1 MALYSAESARGWVS
15 FNDGIWEECEV
26 MNSDPTTLQLR
37 ITKTGEVK
45 NCPRSKT
52 LFSYRNPSNLEAAD
66 DFLTLPNLDEPNIL
80 HSLRVRYWAGHVYS
94 YTGPILIAVNPWR
107 AVDIYNLKTLELY
120 KNGNNKG
127 PHIFGIATN
136 AYRALVAN
144 RKNQCIL
151 ISGESGA
158 GKTESTKYVLQVL
171 TAVGENRTGASAS
184 IEQQVMLTNP
194 VLEAFG
200 NAKTLRNDNSSRF
213 GKWINVHFDRKGTIA
228 GAEIKT
234 YLLEKARVIH
244 QTEGER
250 NYHIFY
256 QVCGASSTQKMLQD
270 LGLQEPT
277 SFEYTKTCTHAHGH
291 DDAKSFDRTKQ
302 ALHFIGFDAQSQQS
316 IFAAVSSV
324 LHLGNLKVSENSEG
338 NALLQSDRHL
348 IMVGQLLKLDPAAIQ
363 TAMCNRNITAGN
375 EVMVKP
381 ETAEKAR
388 QGRDA
393 LSKAMYSKLFDYI
406 VKCVNT
412 ALRLKAEAKT
422 IQVSVLDIF
431 GFEVFKQNHFEQ
443 FCINYANE
451 KLQLHFNHFNFM
463 LERQLYAREGIEL
476 VESDFVDNS
485 ACVELIEGR
494 GWGIQA
500 CLDDVCI
507 MPKGDDQAFL
517 QKISQQPQIKS
528 SVHWEPPKQRNNMF
542 CIKHYA
548 GNVSY
553 DIEDFCEKNKDSLV
567 ADVIALMLTSKSKFF
582 VGLFEAAHDLPG
594 ATPIKPGRKGG
605 GGGSVAYKSVSAT
618 FKTDLSSL
626 MEAINAADPHF
637 VRCVNPNAEKKAE
650 CFQDQKAVE
659 QLRCGGVI
667 EAVRMS
673 RESYPSRFAHQ
684 DFIGTFTCICPQAVA
699 ATQDPKS
706 ACLAMM
712 KHMKIDPK
720 KFRLGS
726 TMILLKREVVDSME
740 KERARLLGGRAIV
753 LQATARTFLAR
764 AELSRKREARLRHE
778 KILLLQSTCRRSI
791 TRMKYSRMVQ
801 AMRLQEKKKRE
812 EAERKK
818 KEEED
823 KKRQAAAQAQAAAA
837 ANNAAEADRL
847 RAAEKQRVETEQA
860 AAAAQSRQVAAN
872 SRAAVLE
879 GLDDD
884 DESGGEDEVEVEGCL
899 EDNEQGGAD
908 DFALTPA
915 PVKSNALTQQD
926 DVPPVSPLCIR
937 IQVHA
942 EGITEALLFHVDL
955 LASAIRQAV
964 TIKDNKAFFKVHPN
978 TFRGQAAIDW
988 LRGHAARA
996 LFGSEAEKEKN
1007 QQLSRSVALLLGQKL
1022 LAVGVFR
1029 QVTGSLTKP
1038 LEDPNALFRFHEDEK
1053 EGPLLNCRS
1062 IWFQNAREPLLVVS
1076 ELLYTMLNLRLAIQS
1091 RPGNELKDSEEL
1103 NNFTA
1108 AAAELQLVNI
1118 NDLTRIQLLAFF
1130 LNAYNLMVLHAH
1142 VVRGSVD
1149 NTDFKSQKIPFTRD
1163 NQYMI
1168 AAYNYSLAEIEE
1180 RLFCRVLRA
1189 KFPKKSDKSRAP
1201 EPRVHFALSLGCA
1214 SSPRIRIYQPE
1225 SLDEDLQQAA
1235 IEYLTTNAPKN
1246 RARLNATLASKSAVA
1261 EVIVPKLFKWYKDD
1275 FGFSKQEILA
1285 YYASF
1290 MPDGMR
1296 DELMEV
1302 ARSNNF
1308 VIKYDKF
1315 DWNLHLTKA
1324 CSEASRQP
1332 RQMIQNSPANSS
1344 PSVKRVGD
1352 AESVASTLGANQVFT
1367 PSLHESGQAHSN
1379 LDHKV
1384 MYSQQQAAPTQ
1395 GAPPGQQGG
1404 RGPQYPPGA
1413 PAAGGMRAPP
1423 GAAPRAG
1430 APPGYRVPG
1439 AGGMAP
1445 PPAAA
1450 AARKQPIAGLQEDNE
1465 DLDGFMC

>member
-1 MALYSAESARGWVS
+1 MLAHYPLVSKDPCPLPPVSHPSRYSSESSRGWVS
-15 FNDGIWEECEV
+15 FKDAFWEECEV
-26 MNSDPTTLQLR
+26 TDSNDTQLTLRLSNGQ
-37 ITKTGEVK
+37 VK
-45 NCPRSKT
+45 SFPRKQIQ
-52 LFSYRNPSNLEAAD
+52 FCYRNPSAVEAAD
-66 DFLTLPNLDEPNIL
+66 DFLTLPHLDEPNIL
-80 HSLRVRYWAGHVYS
+80 HSLRVRYWQGHVYS

-107 AVDIYNLKTLELY
+107 QVDIYNINVMEAY
-120 KNGNNKG
+120 KAGRTKA
-127 PHIFGIATN
+127 PHIFDIA
-136 AYRALVAN
+136 AKSYRSLVGD

-151 ISGESGA
+151 ISGESGS
-158 GKTESTKYVLQVL
+158 GKTESTKFVLQVL

-244 QTEGER
+244 QTNGER

-256 QVCGASSTQKMLQD
+256 QVCGASSQQKMLKD
-270 LGLQEPT
+270 LGLAEAGNFNY
-277 SFEYTKTCTHAHGH
+277 SKTCLTASGI
-291 DDAKSFDRTKQ
+291 DDTKSFDRTKQ
-302 ALHFIGFDAQSQQS
+302 ALHFIGFDAASQQN
-316 IFAAVSSV
+316 IFAAVSVV
-324 LHLGNLKVSENSEG
+324 LHVGNLKITENSDG
-338 NALLQSDRHL
+338 NAIMESDRHL
-348 IMVGQLLKLDPAAIQ
+348 QAVSQLLRVDPNAIKK
-363 TAMCNRNITAGN
+363 AICERMITAGTD
-375 EVMVKP
+375 VMMKP
-381 ETAEKAR
+381 ETGEKAN
-388 QGRDA
+388 QCRDA
-393 LSKAMYSKLFDYI
+393 LAKALYSKLFDYI

-412 ALRLKAEAKT
+412 ALKLKT
-422 IQVSVLDIF
+422 NTVTMQVSVLDIF
-431 GFEVFKQNHFEQ
+431 GFEVFESNHFEQ

-451 KLQLHFNHFNFM
+451 KLQLHFNHYNFM
-463 LERQLYAREGIEL
+463 LERQLYAKEGIEL

-485 ACVELIEGR
+485 GCVDLIEAK
-494 GWGIQA
+494 GWGVQA

-507 MPKGDDQAFL
+507 MPKGEDATFL
-517 QKISQQPQIKS
+517 QKLIQTPQIKANG
-528 SVHWEPPKQRNNMF
+528 HFADPKKNNRTF
-542 CIKHYA
+542 IVNHYA
-548 GNVSY
+548 GSVAY
-553 DIEDFCEKNKDSLV
+553 DIDGFCEKNKDILAVDLV
-567 ADVIALMLTSKSKFF
+567 QMLQTSSSKFF
-582 VGLFEAAHDLPG
+582 EQIFDNSAAEAA
-594 ATPIKPGRKGG
+594 AASMKPGRKGGG

-618 FKTDLSSL
+618 FKTDLASL

-637 VRCVNPNAEKKAE
+637 VRCVNPNAEKKASL
-650 CFQDQKAVE
+650 FNDQKAIE

-667 EAVRMS
+667 EAVRMA
-673 RESYPSRFAHQ
+673 RESYPARFVHH
-684 DFIGTFTCICPQAVA
+684 DFVGTFAVICPEACKMGDSKQ
-699 ATQDPKS
+699 Q
-706 ACLAMM
+706 CLAMVQ
-712 KHMKIDPK
+712 HMKLAPK
-720 KFRLGS
+720 QYRLGK
-726 TMILLKREVVDSME
+726 TMILLKREAVDLME
-740 KERARLLGGRAIV
+740 KERARLLGGKAVI
-753 LQATARTFLAR
+753 
-764 AELSRKREARLRHE
+764 
-778 KILLLQSTCRRSI
+778 LQSAGR
-791 TRMKYSRMVQ
+791 
-801 AMRLQEKKKRE
+801 
-812 EAERKK
+812 
-818 KEEED
+818 
-823 KKRQAAAQAQAAAA
+823 
-837 ANNAAEADRL
+837 
-847 RAAEKQRVETEQA
+847 
-860 AAAAQSRQVAAN
+860 
-872 SRAAVLE
+872 RAAVLE
-879 GLDDD
+879 GL
-884 DESGGEDEVEVEGCL
+884 EDEGSEDEGDAQDIEGYI
-899 EDNEQGGAD
+899 EDEGKDEPSDTPEDLAI
-908 DFALTPA
+908 TPA
-915 PVKSNALTQQD
+915 DNKRNQALSAPE

-964 TIKDNKAFFKVHPN
+964 MIKDHKSFLKVHPN
-978 TFRGQAAIDW
+978 TFRGQAAIEW

-1076 ELLYTMLNLRLAIQS
+1076 ELLYTMLNLRLS
-1091 RPGNELKDSEEL
+1091 LSHRPGYDLKDSEEL

-1118 NDLTRIQLLAFF
+1118 NDLSRIQLLAFF

-1225 SLDEDLQQAA
+1225 TLDEDLQQAA

-1246 RARLNATLASKSAVA
+1246 RLRMQQAASFSGSGRRVC
-1261 EVIVPKLFKWYKDD
+1261 EVVLPKIFKWYKDD
-1275 FGFSKQEILA
+1275 FGFNKQEILVRLIYSFLETAYPQQA

-1290 MPDGMR
+1290 MPEGMKE
-1296 DELMEV
+1296 ELMDV

-1308 VIKYDKF
+1308 IIKYDKF

-1332 RQMIQNSPANSS
+1332 QRLIANHSS
-1344 PSVKRVGD
+1344 HDKHGPSD
-1352 AESVASTLGANQVFT
+1352 ANPTTLGANQVFT
-1367 PSLHESGQAHSN
+1367 PSLHENQGRPNISDKAGRAQPPQAPAGRQMHQ
-1379 LDHKV
+1379 V
-1384 MYSQQQAAPTQ
+1384 
-1395 GAPPGQQGG
+1395 PPGQKGPMSPANMYKVPAG
-1404 RGPQYPPGA
+1404 RG
-1413 PAAGGMRAPP
+1413 
-1423 GAAPRAG
+1423 
-1430 APPGYRVPG
+1430 G
-1439 AGGMAP
+1439 AGGMP
-1445 PPAAA
+1445 GPDG
-1450 AARKQPIAGLQEDNE
+1450 RDDSG
-1465 DLDGFMC
+1465 GFMC

>member
-1 MALYSAESARGWVS
+1 MSLYSSESSRGWVS
-15 FNDGIWEECEV
+15 FKDAFWEECEV
-26 MNSDPTTLQLR
+26 TDSNDTQLTLRLSNGQ
-37 ITKTGEVK
+37 VK
-45 NCPRSKT
+45 SFPRKQIQ
-52 LFSYRNPSNLEAAD
+52 FCYRNPSAVEAAD
-66 DFLTLPNLDEPNIL
+66 DFLTLPHLDEPNIL
-80 HSLRVRYWAGHVYS
+80 HSLRVRYWQGHVYS

-107 AVDIYNLKTLELY
+107 QVDIYNINVMEAY
-120 KNGNNKG
+120 KAGRTKA
-127 PHIFGIATN
+127 PHIFDIA
-136 AYRALVAN
+136 AKSYRSLVGD

-151 ISGESGA
+151 ISGESGS
-158 GKTESTKYVLQVL
+158 GKTESTKFVLQVL

-244 QTEGER
+244 QTNGER

-256 QVCGASSTQKMLQD
+256 QVCGASSQQKMLKD
-270 LGLQEPT
+270 LGLAEAGNFNY
-277 SFEYTKTCTHAHGH
+277 SKTCLTASGI
-291 DDAKSFDRTKQ
+291 DDTKSFDRTKQ
-302 ALHFIGFDAQSQQS
+302 ALHFIGFDAASQQN
-316 IFAAVSSV
+316 IFAAVSVV
-324 LHLGNLKVSENSEG
+324 LHVGNLKITENSDG
-338 NALLQSDRHL
+338 NAIMESDRHL
-348 IMVGQLLKLDPAAIQ
+348 QAVSQLLRVDPNAIKK
-363 TAMCNRNITAGN
+363 AICERMITAGTD
-375 EVMVKP
+375 VMMKP
-381 ETAEKAR
+381 ETGEKAN
-388 QGRDA
+388 QCRDA
-393 LSKAMYSKLFDYI
+393 LAKALYSKLFDYI

-412 ALRLKAEAKT
+412 ALKLKT
-422 IQVSVLDIF
+422 NTVTMQVSVLDIF
-431 GFEVFKQNHFEQ
+431 GFEVFESNHFEQ

-451 KLQLHFNHFNFM
+451 KLQLHFNHYNFM
-463 LERQLYAREGIEL
+463 LERQLYAKEGIEL

-485 ACVELIEGR
+485 GCVDLIEAK
-494 GWGIQA
+494 GWGVQA

-507 MPKGDDQAFL
+507 MPKGEDATFL
-517 QKISQQPQIKS
+517 QKLIQTPQIKANG
-528 SVHWEPPKQRNNMF
+528 HFADPKKNNRTF
-542 CIKHYA
+542 IVNHYA
-548 GNVSY
+548 GSVAY
-553 DIEDFCEKNKDSLV
+553 DIDGFCEKNKDILAVDLV
-567 ADVIALMLTSKSKFF
+567 QMLQTSSSKFF
-582 VGLFEAAHDLPG
+582 EQIFDNSAAEAA
-594 ATPIKPGRKGG
+594 AASMKPGRKGGG

-618 FKTDLSSL
+618 FKTDLASL

-637 VRCVNPNAEKKAE
+637 VRCVNPNAEKKASL
-650 CFQDQKAVE
+650 FNDQKAIE

-667 EAVRMS
+667 EAVRMA
-673 RESYPSRFAHQ
+673 RESYPARFVHH
-684 DFIGTFTCICPQAVA
+684 DFVGTFAVICPEACKMGDSKQ
-699 ATQDPKS
+699 Q
-706 ACLAMM
+706 CLAMVQ
-712 KHMKIDPK
+712 HMKLAPK
-720 KFRLGS
+720 QYRLGK
-726 TMILLKREVVDSME
+726 TMILLKREAVDLME
-740 KERARLLGGRAIV
+740 KERARLLGGKAVI
-753 LQATARTFLAR
+753 LQSAGRRFLAR
-764 AELSRKREARLRHE
+764 LELSHKREMRRRYLSVVRLQGFIRC
-778 KILLLQSTCRRSI
+778 SF
-791 TRMKYSRMVQ
+791 TRAKYSKMVQ
-801 AMRLQEKKKRE
+801 AVRLQEKKRRE
-812 EAERKK
+812 EEEKRRR
-818 KEEED
+818 EEEAR
-823 KKRQAAAQAQAAAA
+823 KNAAAELQQQQAAEAASQRQAAAQKA
-837 ANNAAEADRL
+837 
-847 RAAEKQRVETEQA
+847 
-860 AAAAQSRQVAAN
+860 SQVAAN

-879 GLDDD
+879 GL
-884 DESGGEDEVEVEGCL
+884 EDEGSEDEGDAQDIEGYI
-899 EDNEQGGAD
+899 EDEGKDEPSDTPEDLAI
-908 DFALTPA
+908 TPA
-915 PVKSNALTQQD
+915 DNKRNQALSAPE

-964 TIKDNKAFFKVHPN
+964 MIKDHKSFLKVHPN
-978 TFRGQAAIDW
+978 TFRGQAAIEW

-1076 ELLYTMLNLRLAIQS
+1076 ELLYTMLNLRLS
-1091 RPGNELKDSEEL
+1091 LSHRPGYDLKDSEEL

-1118 NDLTRIQLLAFF
+1118 NDLSRIQLLAFF

-1225 SLDEDLQQAA
+1225 TLDEDLQQAA

-1246 RARLNATLASKSAVA
+1246 RLRMQQAASFSGSGRRVC
-1261 EVIVPKLFKWYKDD
+1261 EVVLPKIFKWYKDD
-1275 FGFSKQEILA
+1275 FGFNKQEILA

-1290 MPDGMR
+1290 MPEGMKE
-1296 DELMEV
+1296 ELMDV

-1308 VIKYDKF
+1308 IIKYDKF

-1332 RQMIQNSPANSS
+1332 QRLIANHSS
-1344 PSVKRVGD
+1344 HDKHGPSD
-1352 AESVASTLGANQVFT
+1352 ANPTTLGANQVFT
-1367 PSLHESGQAHSN
+1367 PSLHENQGRPNISDKVYNQAGRA
-1379 LDHKV
+1379 
-1384 MYSQQQAAPTQ
+1384 QPPQAPAGRQ
-1395 GAPPGQQGG
+1395 MHQVPPGQKGPMSPANMYKVPAG
-1404 RGPQYPPGA
+1404 RG
-1413 PAAGGMRAPP
+1413 
-1423 GAAPRAG
+1423 
-1430 APPGYRVPG
+1430 G
-1439 AGGMAP
+1439 AGGMP
-1445 PPAAA
+1445 GPDG
-1450 AARKQPIAGLQEDNE
+1450 RDDSG
-1465 DLDGFMC
+1465 GFMC

>member
-1 MALYSAESARGWVS
+1 M
-15 FNDGIWEECEV
+15 
-26 MNSDPTTLQLR
+26 
-37 ITKTGEVK
+37 
-45 NCPRSKT
+45 
-52 LFSYRNPSNLEAAD
+52 
-66 DFLTLPNLDEPNIL
+66 PNLDEPNIL
-80 HSLRVRYWAGHVYS
+80 HSLRVRYWQGHVYS

-107 AVDIYNLKTLELY
+107 AIDIYNLKTLEAY
-120 KNGNNKG
+120 KSGSARG
-127 PHIFGIATN
+127 PHIFGVAN
-136 AYRALVAN
+136 SAYRALVAN

-256 QVCGASSTQKMLQD
+256 QVCAASSSQKMLQD
-270 LGLQEPT
+270 LGVTEAT
-277 SFEYTKTCTHAHGH
+277 AFEYTKTCTFAHGH

-324 LHLGNLKVSENSEG
+324 LHLGNLRIGENSDG
-338 NALLQSDRHL
+338 NAVMQTDRHL
-348 IMVGQLLKLDPAAIQ
+348 QMIAQLLKLEPSAISQ
-363 TAMCNRNITAGN
+363 AICNRNITAGN

-381 ETAEKAR
+381 ETADKAT
-388 QGRDA
+388 QARDA
-393 LSKAMYSKLFDYI
+393 LSKAMYSRLFDYI

-412 ALRLKAEAKT
+412 ALRLKQEAKT

-507 MPKGDDQAFL
+507 MPKGDDEAFL
-517 QKISQQPQIKS
+517 QKISQQPQIKQS
-528 SVHWEPPKQRNNMF
+528 AHWEPPKARNNTF

-548 GNVSY
+548 GNVAY
-553 DIEDFCEKNKDSLV
+553 DVEDFCEKNKDSLV
-567 ADVIALMLTSKSKFF
+567 ADIIALMQSSKSKFF
-582 VGLFEAAHDLPG
+582 VGLFESAAPDPSS
-594 ATPIKPGRKGG
+594 TPARPGRKGA
-605 GGGSVAYKSVSAT
+605 GGSVALKSVSAT
-618 FKTDLSSL
+618 FKTDLGTL

-637 VRCVNPNAEKKAE
+637 VRCVNPNGEKKAQL
-650 CFQDQKAVE
+650 FQDQKAVE

-667 EAVRMS
+667 EAVRMA
-673 RESYPSRFAHQ
+673 RESYPSRFAHK

-699 ATQDPKS
+699 SASDPKQQ
-706 ACLAMM
+706 CMAMM
-712 KHMKIDPK
+712 RTMQLDPK
-720 KFRLGS
+720 MYRLGQ
-726 TMILLKREVVDSME
+726 TMILLKREVVDRFE
-740 KERARLLGGRAIV
+740 KERARLLGGRAVV
-753 LQATARTFLAR
+753 LQATARSFLAR
-764 AELSRKREARLRHE
+764 AELARKREAKMRFL
-778 KILLLQSTCRRSI
+778 KIVLLQSTCRRSI

-812 EAERKK
+812 EAERKRR
-818 KEEED
+818 EEEER
-823 KKRQAAAQAQAAAA
+823 KRQAAAAAAAASA

-847 RAAEKQRVETEQA
+847 RQAEAARVAAEQ
-860 AAAAQSRQVAAN
+860 AQSRQVAAN

-884 DESGGEDEVEVEGCL
+884 ESDGGDEVEVEGHL
-899 EDNEQGGAD
+899 EDNEDTGGD
-908 DFALTPA
+908 EYGLTPA
-915 PVKSNALTQQD
+915 PVKSNALTQQE

-1076 ELLYTMLNLRLAIQS
+1076 ELLYTMLNLRLSLQT
-1091 RPGNELKDSEEL
+1091 RPGDLKDSEEL

-1214 SSPRIRIYQPE
+1214 SSPRIRIYQPGT
-1225 SLDEDLQQAA
+1225 LDEDLQQAA

-1246 RARLNATLASKSAVA
+1246 RARLNATKSGVA

-1332 RQMIQNSPANSS
+1332 RQMILNAPSGS
-1344 PSVKRVGD
+1344 PSVKRGGAD
-1352 AESVASTLGANQVFT
+1352 PVASTLGANQVFT
-1367 PSLHESGQAHSN
+1367 PSLHEAGNQGHSS
-1379 LDHKV
+1379 LDQKV
-1384 MYSQQQAAPTQ
+1384 MYQQQQPAAAAPVPP
-1395 GAPPGQQGG
+1395 PPGGAMP
-1404 RGPQYPPGA
+1404 RGAGYPPGGA
-1413 PAAGGMRAPP
+1413 PGALRAPP
-1423 GAAPRAG
+1423 AAAG
-1430 APPGYRVPG
+1430 QRGQPAGGYRVPP
-1439 AGGMAP
+1439 AGSMP
-1445 PPAAA
+1445 VPPAQQG
-1450 AARKQPIAGLQEDNE
+1450 ARKQPIAGLQEDNE

>member
-1 MALYSAESARGWVS
+1 MALYSAESSRGWVS
-15 FNDGIWEECEV
+15 FKDGVWEECDV
-26 MNSDPTTLQLR
+26 TDSSDATLTLR
-37 ITKTGEVK
+37 LK
-45 NCPRSKT
+45 NGSQDTYQRNKI
-52 LFSYRNPSNLEAAD
+52 LFNYRNPSAVEASD

-80 HSLRVRYWAGHVYS
+80 HSLRVRYWGGHVYS

-107 AVDIYNLKTLELY
+107 AVDIYNIKTMEAYKAGSLKA
-120 KNGNNKG
+120 
-127 PHIFGIATN
+127 PHIFGIASK
-136 AYRALVAN
+136 AYRDLIGQ

-151 ISGESGA
+151 ISGESGS
-158 GKTESTKYVLQVL
+158 GKTESTKFVLQVL
-171 TAVGENRTGASAS
+171 TAAGENRTGATAS

-234 YLLEKARVIH
+234 YLLEKARVTH
-244 QTEGER
+244 QTTGER

-256 QVCGASSTQKMLQD
+256 QVCGASSSEKMLQD
-270 LGLQEPT
+270 LGLAEA
-277 SFEYTKTCTHAHGH
+277 SVFNFTKVCLQAAGM
-291 DDAKSFDRTKQ
+291 DDAKSFGRTKQ
-302 ALHFIGFDAQSQQS
+302 ALHFIGFDGQSQSS
-316 IFAAVSSV
+316 IFAAVSAV
-324 LHLGNLKVSENSEG
+324 LHVGNLKISENGEG
-338 NALLQSDRHL
+338 NSQLAADRHL
-348 IMVGQLLKLDPAAIQ
+348 QAVSQLLKLDGPAIQ
-363 TAMCNRNITAGN
+363 AGLCSRQITAGT
-375 EVMVKP
+375 ETMTKP
-381 ETAEKAR
+381 ETAEKAV
-388 QGRDA
+388 QCRDA
-393 LSKAMYSKLFDYI
+393 LAKALYSKLFDYI

-412 ALRLKAEAKT
+412 ALRLKQNT
-422 IQVSVLDIF
+422 VTMQVSVLDIF
-431 GFEVFKQNHFEQ
+431 GFEVFQQNHFEQ

-451 KLQLHFNHFNFM
+451 KLQLHFNHYNFM
-463 LERQLYAREGIEL
+463 LERLLYASEGIPL

-485 ACVELIEGR
+485 GCVELIEGK

-500 CLDDVCI
+500 CLDDVCL
-507 MPKGDDQAFL
+507 MPKGDDQQFL
-517 QKISQQPQIKS
+517 DKLTQTAQVKS
-528 SVHWEPPKQRNNMF
+528 NPHFGAPKQRNSTFVVN
-542 CIKHYA
+542 HYA
-548 GNVSY
+548 GSVAY
-553 DIEDFCEKNKDSLV
+553 DVTEFCEKNKDIL
-567 ADVIALMLTSKSKFF
+567 AHDVVVLLQSSKSKFF
-582 VGLFEAAHDLPG
+582 VQLFETTQSDAA
-594 ATPIKPGRKGG
+594 AAAAKPGRKGG
-605 GGGSVAYKSVSAT
+605 GGAGRIAYTSVSAT
-618 FKTDLSSL
+618 FKTDLASL

-637 VRCVNPNAEKKAE
+637 VRCVNPNSEKKADL
-650 CFQDQKAVE
+650 FHDQKAVE

-673 RESYPSRFAHQ
+673 RESYPSRYKH
-684 DFIGTFTCICPQAVA
+684 DEFIGTFSCICPEVSGGGDSKAVCM
-699 ATQDPKS
+699 S
-706 ACLAMM
+706 MV
-712 KHMKIDPK
+712 KHMQVPEKQ
-720 KFRLGS
+720 FRLGK
-726 TMILLKREVVDSME
+726 TMILLKREVVDKME
-740 KERARLLGGRAIV
+740 RQRAQLLGGRAIV
-753 LQATARTFLAR
+753 LQNTARRYLAR
-764 AELSRKREARLRHE
+764 LELNLKREQRKKYLSVVH
-778 KILLLQSTCRRSI
+778 LQSTCRRTI
-791 TRMKYSRMVQ
+791 TRGKYTRMVQ
-801 AMRLQEKKKRE
+801 AVRLQEKKRQEELERKKRE
-812 EAERKK
+812 EEERKR
-818 KEEED
+818 KEAEMAAQQKAASEAAS
-823 KKRQAAAQAQAAAA
+823 QAAQEEARAQAAALEQQMA
-837 ANNAAEADRL
+837 AQKAAS
-847 RAAEKQRVETEQA
+847 A
-860 AAAAQSRQVAAN
+860 AASQVANA

-879 GLDDD
+879 GLDD
-884 DESGGEDEVEVEGCL
+884 EDEEDGPEEVPEVEGFI
-899 EDNEQGGAD
+899 EDEDKDEEEETPQSYDIAPAPQKST
-908 DFALTPA
+908 ALTNPE
-915 PVKSNALTQQD
+915 

-964 TIKDNKAFFKVHPN
+964 MIKDHKSFLKVHPN
-978 TFRGQAAIDW
+978 TFRGQAAIEW

-1076 ELLYTMLNLRLAIQS
+1076 ELLYTLLNLRLNS
-1091 RPGNELKDSEEL
+1091 GPEKDLRDTDEL

-1118 NDLTRIQLLAFF
+1118 NDLSRIQLLAFF

-1142 VVRGSVD
+1142 VVRGSAD

-1225 SLDEDLQQAA
+1225 TLDEDLQQAA

-1246 RARLNATLASKSAVA
+1246 RARMQAAVAAGSKGRVA
-1261 EVIVPKLFKWYKDD
+1261 EVILPKLFKWHKDD

-1296 DELMEV
+1296 EELLEV

-1315 DWNLHLTKA
+1315 DWSLHLTKA

-1332 RQMIQNSPANSS
+1332 QRQITNHPNAGSPAGYRQQRS
-1344 PSVKRVGD
+1344 PEDTGT
-1352 AESVASTLGANQVFT
+1352 STLGANQVFT
-1367 PSLHESGQAHSN
+1367 PSLHEVGGGGHTNIA
-1379 LDHKV
+1379 DKPP
-1384 MYSQQQAAPTQ
+1384 QQ
-1395 GAPPGQQGG
+1395 
-1404 RGPQYPPGA
+1404 PPGA
-1413 PAAGGMRAPP
+1413 RNA
-1423 GAAPRAG
+1423 
-1430 APPGYRVPG
+1430 YRVPG
-1439 AGGMAP
+1439 NQQQQPKQDMGGP
-1445 PPAAA
+1445 
-1450 AARKQPIAGLQEDNE
+1450 
-1465 DLDGFMC
+1465 DGFMC